1 MFSCFLNVFGC
12 CDEVRR
18 TLWKGHV
25 RRSDANAHHE
35 LRDSDEEEMHHGLAQ
50 HDMIAGRTSM
60 DRTSMQ
66 EEHELA
72 HDGMTDEEFAQ
83 LLQQQEYEEAA
94 RRSRSGSTNVV
105 SSSSGSNGRT
115 MVDLGESSASNV
127 REEQDQAYLRSLQ
140 RDQERSR
147 QEELERQR
155 QEQEERERQRQ
166 EQEKIRKEQEK
177 IVKRREKATKL
188 KPEPAETE
196 SNFSKVLI
204 RLPDS
209 SRLTRSFRHS
219 DTIGDIFDYLDVTK
233 EIDVDKLVLVTTYPA
248 RRFSY
253 EEHAGLS
260 LAEANLSEK
269 QVSLNLAEK

>member
-1 MFSCFLNVFGC
+1 
-12 CDEVRR
+12 
-18 TLWKGHV
+18 
-25 RRSDANAHHE
+25 
-35 LRDSDEEEMHHGLAQ
+35 MHHGLAQ

-94 RRSRSGSTNVV
+94 RRSRSGNVNTV
-105 SSSSGSNGRT
+105 TSSSGNNNGRT
-115 MVDLGESSASNV
+115 MVDLGDNEGSAFNL

-155 QEQEERERQRQ
+155 REQEERERQRQ

-177 IVKRREKATKL
+177 IAKRREKANKL
-188 KPEPAETE
+188 KAEPADTE
-196 SNFSKVLI
+196 RNFSKVLI
-204 RLPDS
+204 RFPDS

-233 EIDVDKLVLVTTYPA
+233 EIDIDKFVLVTTYPA

-253 EEHAGLS
+253 EEHANLS

-269 QVSLNLAEK
+269 QVTLNLAEK